1 MTPPPT
7 HPPTH
12 IHMPSPTRCISLFG
26 LAGMLILPIFV
37 ELLLGGSSAAK
48 ILLKIVTR
56 LVTLWW
62 ATSRALEIVKALAV
76 ARDLENRSILP
87 SLKSLPSRNKLKGGV
102 NKARQDSVVTRAQK
116 RERTARSR
124 EGPKPVPV
132 WIVIGHLAITW
143 TFCVFALTRLAE
155 LDEPCRTTP
164 PWSNGHC
171 RVRAYPLF
179 NLALPAGQDN
189 VPTCACNTFAVI
201 APKTGNNDSDCS
213 SPAFMETVHRHMIQ
227 KGAPAAKYIQGMVF
241 LRGCALNNTHAFE
254 MLNTS
259 HLPNLRVVFL
269 SETAP
274 VEAPLVL
281 PAWTTESKIMLLRLI
296 TGP

>member
-1 MTPPPT
+1 MTPPPP

-12 IHMPSPTRCISLFG
+12 IHMPSPTRRISLFG

-56 LVTLWW
+56 LVPLWW

-124 EGPKPVPV
+124 EGPK
-132 WIVIGHLAITW
+132 
-143 TFCVFALTRLAE
+143 
-155 LDEPCRTTP
+155 
-164 PWSNGHC
+164 
-171 RVRAYPLF
+171 
-179 NLALPAGQDN
+179 N